1 MIFNQNLKLLQKYY
15 SFLNKSLLLKVN
27 KISFS
32 IMSFEISLYFLVNI
46 YEYQIN
52 MLKNY
57 MI

>member
-32 IMSFEISLYFLVNI
+32 IISFEISLYFLVNI

>member
-32 IMSFEISLYFLVNI
+32 IMSFEINLYFLVNI